1 MKRNYIVCSA
11 LIFTALT
18 TGAQAQTQER
28 KFIDKANMDTLTKP
42 SDNFYEYANGGWLKN
57 NPIPST
63 ETRWG
68 TFNQLIRNTNDVLKK
83 LLEEAAAKNAAY
95 GSNSQLAGDFYASGM
110 DTLEIESLGISP
122 ISNELA
128 TITAISSQKDLV
140 SAITAFHKS
149 GYAPGYNFVIY
160 QDDKNSSQVISQLSQ
175 GGLGLPDREYYFN
188 TDERS
193 VKIRAEYVKHL
204 VNMFKI
210 LGDDNKTANKNA
222 DAVMRL
228 ETALAEVSMTKVEQR
243 DPNKIYRK
251 MTVKDLNALTPMTD
265 WKEILKDYTGKDITE
280 VLVRQ
285 PNFLKELDKQFIATP
300 LNEWKAYLR
309 WNIIRTAAP
318 YLSNKAVVENFNFY
332 GKVLTGQKVL
342 KPRENRVAI
351 EIDQNLGEVL
361 GRIYVNN
368 HFRPEAKARMIELI
382 NNLSTTYEER
392 IKRLDWMSDAT
403 KEKALIKLHAIIR
416 KIGYPDKW
424 RDYSQV
430 HISRTA
436 YYGNVVECR
445 KFDFQTMIDKLG
457 KPVDK
462 TEWLMTTPTINAY
475 YNPTVN
481 EIVFPAGIL
490 QFPFFDFNADDAVNY
505 GGIGAA
511 IGHEMTHGFDDEGR
525 QYDAEGN
532 LKDWWTNDDAE
543 RFKAH
548 AFRVEEQYSA
558 YTVLNGT
565 MHVNGKLTLGENL
578 ADLGGLNIAYEA
590 FKKTPQG
597 KNNELIDGFT
607 PDQRFFL
614 SWAQVWR
621 ANIRDEAQAQRIVTD
636 PHSPG
641 KYRCNGPVSN
651 MPEFYKA
658 FNVKE
663 GDPMWRATGD
673 RAKVW

>member
-1 MKRNYIVCSA
+1 
-11 LIFTALT
+11 
-18 TGAQAQTQER
+18 
-28 KFIDKANMDTLTKP
+28 
-42 SDNFYEYANGGWLKN
+42 
-57 NPIPST
+57 
-63 ETRWG
+63 
-68 TFNQLIRNTNDVLKK
+68 
-83 LLEEAAAKNAAY
+83 
-95 GSNSQLAGDFYASGM
+95 M